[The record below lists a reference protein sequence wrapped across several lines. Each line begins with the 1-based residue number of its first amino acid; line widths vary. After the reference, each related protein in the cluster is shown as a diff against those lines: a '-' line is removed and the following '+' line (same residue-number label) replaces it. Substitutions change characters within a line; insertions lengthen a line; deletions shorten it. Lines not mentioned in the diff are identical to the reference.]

1 MHCTPDSHAVEA
13 LGERI
18 AERLK
23 EQVNG
28 IAQRLSA
35 KGDMADSLLGWFEQ
49 EVMCAM
55 KGVGQSL
62 LAGLCTLL
70 VDRYAVAEIRCECG
84 GMAVYQRQREGQT
97 RTLFGDVTLKRPYY
111 LCANCHQGRCPLDE
125 QLGFCAGGLSSG
137 LSTLIALLGTEFV
150 FEDASEM
157 LERLTLVH
165 VSPNTCRKE
174 TETLGQL
181 VAPMNRLRLLPPG
194 MPLYRSCLPLLNRL
208 SAIST

>member
-18 AERLK
+18 AEQLK

-35 KGDMADSLLGWFEQ
+35 KGDMADSLLAWFEL

-70 VDRYAVAEIRCECG
+70 VDRYAVA
-84 GMAVYQRQREGQT
+84 
-97 RTLFGDVTLKRPYY
+97 DVL
-111 LCANCHQGRCPLDE
+111 QGRPE
-125 QLGFCAGGLSSG
+125 LG
-137 LSTLIALLGTEFV
+137 
-150 FEDASEM
+150 
-157 LERLTLVH
+157 VH
-165 VSPNTCRKE
+165 VALQHIYDLP
-174 TETLGQL
+174 
-181 VAPMNRLRLLPPG
+181 APRVIR
-194 MPLYRSCLPLLNRL
+194 
-208 SAIST
+208 